1 MSDTA
6 TQAVNLNRN
15 IPTFLPL
22 AEAVQK
28 LGLSRKVLTR
38 LIEAGKIEA
47 VQLPSGEV
55 LVSAETNGYEPKT
68 KQEIIAKKF
77 AHLQGE
83 LISVTE
89 AAEAYEVP
97 RNTILEWV
105 KRNYI
110 AAIKPGYR
118 MELDEADV
126 AYCAEIYKKKM
137 KEYDGQLRG
146 VNIFDEDGNP
156 YELMHPNL
164 SQKRRQK
171 KR

>member
-68 KQEIIAKKF
+68 KQGIIAEKF
-77 AHLQGE
+77 VHLRRQT
-83 LISVTE
+83 IN
-89 AAEAYEVP
+89 AYEAQKKYGIHP
-97 RNTILEWV
+97 STFIRWARAGYIEIV
-105 KRNYI
+105 KEEKGRLI
-110 AAIKPGYR
+110 VMR
-118 MELDEADV
+118 EDDV
-126 AYCAEIYKKKM
+126 AYCAYIYNKKKD
-137 KEYDGQLRG
+137 EYGGKISG
-146 VNIFDEDGNP
+146 VRVFDENGNP
-156 YELMHPNL
+156 YQVKYPDL
-164 SQKRRQK
+164 SAKRRE
-171 KR
+171 